1 MITVF
6 YADKNLKLK
15 SIKLFK
21 QNNSI
26 NAYLQLCR
34 PANLPTAAAD
44 IIAGMSLAG
53 IFNNFFNLNSDQILL
68 IFSSILLYGGGITLN
83 DVFDFK
89 IDLNERPERPIPSGN
104 ISYKNALVFG
114 LSLIFIGITLS
125 FLVNNISGI
134 IALILFLS
142 IISYNKIL
150 KNYIFLGP
158 LNMGACRALNL
169 LLGISILGELKYIEY
184 TIVPIIFIF
193 ALTMIS
199 NDEVYGNNK
208 KNLIFSAFLY
218 VTVIFILNFL
228 HITNF
233 KSIHFSS
240 IFLILF
246 ALMTFK
252 PLIKAFI
259 INSPKNIKRA
269 VKSGVL
275 SIIILN
281 CAIAIPYSHWHV
293 GIFMLLL
300 LPLSIFLSKIFNV
313 T

>member
-53 IFNNFFNLNSDQILL
+53 VFNNFFNLNSDQILL

-193 ALTMIS
+193 GFTLIS
-199 NDEVYGNNK
+199 RGEVYGNYK
-208 KNLIFSAFLY
+208 RNLIVSAFLY
-218 VTVIFILNFL
+218 LTVILLVNFL
-228 HITNF
+228 HFTNF
-233 KSIHFSS
+233 KSIILSS
-240 IFLILF
+240 IFLIF
-246 ALMTFK
+246 FSFMIFK
-252 PLIKAFI
+252 PLIKAFKL
-259 INSPKNIKRA
+259 NSPKNIKQA

-281 CAIAIPYSHWHV
+281 SSIAIAHSNWHI
-293 GIFMLLL
+293 GILILLL
-300 LPLSIFLSKIFNV
+300 LPLSIYISKIFNV